1 MRVSV
6 LDLVSRIMYYPY
18 MASIVGKKRGN
29 QTYYYLVESARV
41 NGKPR
46 IVAQEYLGS
55 ADEVMDRLS
64 GAPAGSPER
73 TQHKGFGDLAA
84 VWGILDR
91 LGVADAIDEVCGSRR
106 SDAGASVGTYLVLAT
121 ANRVVAPCSKLAFE
135 QWWATTAGP
144 RFTKVPVAA
153 TDHRRFWDAMDN
165 LDTAKLAAAEAAI
178 AATMTA
184 EFGLD
189 LSGLALDMT
198 NFATFIDST
207 NDRAPIA
214 KRGHAKQKRN
224 DLRLVGLALVVTRDG
239 AIPVASHPY
248 PGNRPDVT
256 QFATVLDELNTRYAA
271 LFDTHRDADP
281 DKGGGDPENNAP
293 SGPTVVFDAGQ
304 NSAANFAHL
313 AETGLH
319 FVGSLPP
326 SSFPDLLAIP
336 ARRRHPVDPRKYP
349 GLSAYDTRAL
359 VFGADR
365 RVILTHSANL
375 HTKQA
380 AGFDQTLAK
389 ATRDLGELAATLA
402 RGKTRREPDAVL
414 AEVTRITHPRWVARV
429 LTTQLTGTTPAT
441 MRLTWQ
447 IDDGARRALESE
459 IFGKRLLVT
468 DHDDWAVPEVVAGYR
483 SQNDVESGFRQLKD
497 PHVVGFSPMF
507 HWTES
512 KIRVHVFYCV
522 LALAVAHLM
531 RRQAHQSGLDL
542 SVRQLLTNL
551 ADIQETV
558 LLYPTGNKGRPR
570 AQRILTDTN
579 TTQARLFELFE
590 LDKYA
595 PQR

>member
-1 MRVSV
+1 MAGM
-6 LDLVSRIMYYPY
+6 MYYPY

-55 ADEVMDRLS
+55 AQEVMDRLS
-64 GAPAGSPER
+64 GAAPGRPER

-91 LGVADAIDEVCGSRR
+91 LGVADAIDEVCGTRR
-106 SDAGASVGTYLVLAT
+106 SDAGASVGTYLALAT
-121 ANRVVAPCSKLAFE
+121 ANRVVAPCSKLGFE

-144 RFTKVPVAA
+144 RFTKVPVAV

-198 NFATFIDST
+198 NFATFIDSA
-207 NDRAPIA
+207 NEAAPIA

-239 AIPVASHPY
+239 AIPVTSLAY

-256 QFATVLDELNTRYAA
+256 QFAAVLDELTARYGA
-271 LFDTHRDADP
+271 LFDTHGDDDP
-281 DKGGGDPENNAP
+281 LNGGGDPQNRVP
-293 SGPTVVFDAGQ
+293 LGPTVVFDAGQ
-304 NSAANFAHL
+304 NSAANFTHL
-313 AETGLH
+313 GQTGLH
-319 FVGSLPP
+319 YVGSLPP
-326 SSFPDLLAIP
+326 GSFPDLLAIP
-336 ARRRHPVDPRKYP
+336 ARRRHPVDPDKYP
-349 GLSAYDTRAL
+349 GLSAYDTSAT
-359 VFGADR
+359 VFGLDR

-375 HTKQA
+375 HTKQS
-380 AGFDQTLAK
+380 AGFDQTLTK
-389 ATRDLGELAATLA
+389 TTRELGELAATLA
-402 RGKTRREPDAVL
+402 RGKTRRGPDAVQ
-414 AEVTRITHPRWVARV
+414 AEVARITHPRWVTRV
-429 LTTQLTGTTPAT
+429 LTTELTGTTPAQL
-441 MRLTWQ
+441 RLTWQ
-447 IDDGARRALESE
+447 IDDVARRALEAE

-468 DHDDWAVPEVVAGYR
+468 DHDHWTVPEVVAGYR

-542 SVRQLLTNL
+542 SVRQLLANL
-551 ADIQETV
+551 AGIQETV

-579 TTQARLFELFE
+579 PTQARLFQLFE

-595 PQR
+595 PRR

>member
-6 LDLVSRIMYYPY
+6 LDLAGQLVYYPY
-18 MASIVGKKRGN
+18 MPSIVGKKRGN

-41 NGKPR
+41 DGKPR
-46 IVAQEYLGS
+46 IVSQEYLGS
-55 ADEVMDRLS
+55 AQEVMDRLS
-64 GAPAGSPER
+64 DAALGRPER
-73 TQHKGFGDLAA
+73 TQHKAFGDLAA
-84 VWGILDR
+84 VWAILDR

-106 SDAGASVGTYLVLAT
+106 SDAGASVGTYFALAT
-121 ANRVVAPCSKLAFE
+121 ANRVVAPCSKLGFE

-144 RFTKVPVAA
+144 RFSKVPVAA

-178 AATMTA
+178 ATTMTA

-198 NFATFIDST
+198 NFATFIDSA

-239 AIPVASHPY
+239 AIPVTSHAY

-256 QFATVLDELNTRYAA
+256 QFGAVLDELTSRYAA
-271 LFDTHRDADP
+271 LLDTHGDADTA
-281 DKGGGDPENNAP
+281 DSAP

-313 AETGLH
+313 AGAGLH
-319 FVGSLPP
+319 YVGSLPP
-326 SSFPDLLAIP
+326 SSFPDLLAVP
-336 ARRRHPVDPRKYP
+336 ARRRHPVDPDTYP
-349 GLSAYDTRAL
+349 GLSAYDTRAM
-359 VFGADR
+359 VFGVDR
-365 RVILTHSANL
+365 RVVLTHSANL
-375 HTKQA
+375 HAKQG

-389 ATRDLGELAATLA
+389 TTRDLGELAATLA
-402 RGKTRREPDAVL
+402 RGKTRRLPDAVQ
-414 AEVTRITHPRWVARV
+414 AEVTRITRPRWVARV

-447 IDDGARRALESE
+447 IDDAARKALESE

-468 DHDDWAVPEVVAGYR
+468 DHDDWAVPKVVAGYR
-483 SQNDVESGFRQLKD
+483 CQNDVESGFRQLKD

-531 RRQAHQSGLDL
+531 RRQAHQGGLDL

-551 ADIQETV
+551 AGIQETV

-570 AQRILTDTN
+570 AQRILTDTDPI
-579 TTQARLFELFE
+579 QKRLYDIFG
-590 LDKYA
+590 LDTYA
-595 PQR
+595 PRR

>member
-6 LDLVSRIMYYPY
+6 VDLAGQLVYYPY

-55 ADEVMDRLS
+55 AQEVMDRLS
-64 GAPAGSPER
+64 GAAPGRPER
-73 TQHKGFGDLAA
+73 TQHKAFGGLAA

-91 LGVADAIDEVCGSRR
+91 LGVADTIDEVCGSRR
-106 SDAGASVGTYLVLAT
+106 SDAGASVGTYLALAT
-121 ANRVVAPCSKLAFE
+121 MNRVVAPCSKLGFE

-144 RFTKVPVAA
+144 RFTKVPVAV

-165 LDTAKLAAAEAAI
+165 LDTAKLAA
-178 AATMTA
+178 TMVT

-198 NFATFIDST
+198 NFATFIDSAGEA
-207 NDRAPIA
+207 APIA

-239 AIPVASHPY
+239 AIPVTSHPY

-256 QFATVLDELNTRYAA
+256 QFGAVLDELTTRYGA
-271 LFDTHRDADP
+271 LFDTHGDADTAAS
-281 DKGGGDPENNAP
+281 AP

-304 NSAANFAHL
+304 NSATNFAHL
-313 AETGLH
+313 AGAGLH
-319 FVGSLPP
+319 YVGSLPP
-326 SSFPDLLAIP
+326 SSFPDLLAVP
-336 ARRRHPVDPRKYP
+336 ARRRHPVDPQKYP
-349 GLSAYDTRAL
+349 GLSAYDTRAM
-359 VFGADR
+359 VFGVDR
-365 RVILTHSANL
+365 RVVLTHSANL
-375 HTKQA
+375 HTNQG
-380 AGFDQTLAK
+380 AGFDQTLTK
-389 ATRDLGELAATLA
+389 TTRELGELAATLA
-402 RGKTRREPDAVL
+402 RGKTRRLPDAVQ
-414 AEVTRITHPRWVARV
+414 AEVARITRPRWVTRV

-441 MRLTWQ
+441 MRLTWH
-447 IDDGARRALESE
+447 IDPAARQELETE

-468 DHDDWAVPEVVAGYR
+468 DHDHWTVPQVVAGYR

-522 LALAVAHLM
+522 LALTVAHLM

-542 SVRQLLTNL
+542 SVRELLTNL
-551 ADIQETV
+551 AGIQETV

-579 TTQARLFELFE
+579 PTQARLFELFE

-595 PQR
+595 PRR